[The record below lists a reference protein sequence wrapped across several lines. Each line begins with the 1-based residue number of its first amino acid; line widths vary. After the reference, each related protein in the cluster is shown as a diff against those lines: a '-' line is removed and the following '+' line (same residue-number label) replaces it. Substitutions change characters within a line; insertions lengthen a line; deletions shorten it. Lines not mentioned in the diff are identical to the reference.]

1 MDILHQKY
9 HSSEWAWKS
18 VTQRMYNYTKQG
30 FRSKAWSA
38 ILYLSHGHAKCKG
51 GWECS
56 LVATARKINTIVY
69 PGILVDVITTNVI
82 NVLIKVSII
91 MIKFYDQ
98 HSMGRKDFISL

>member
-18 VTQRMYNYTKQG
+18 VTQRMYNNIKQG

-38 ILYLSHGHAKCKG
+38 MLSVREAGN
-51 GWECS
+51 
-56 LVATARKINTIVY
+56 VALWPQLRKINTIVY

-91 MIKFYDQ
+91 TIKFYDQ